1 MWPIFIISL
10 PDADARRNAVSA
22 RLSAIGLEGA
32 FIDAVDGRNGLP
44 ADLEA
49 RIDRASAKAHFH
61 RDLSDAEFACAM
73 SHRRVYQHILDQGL
87 EGAIVLED
95 DAVPQPGFSEF
106 LHDQGYRAADL
117 ILFDHQGAFYLPWS
131 KVHRPTPTTRAR
143 TMINV
148 PVLATGY
155 SVTAGAAKRILGAR
169 PKVDRTSDW
178 PVDIRRLGALAVRPR
193 LVLADEKLPSDTEK
207 TRHQAIENSTSRW
220 RIIGPPT
227 RGDF

>member
-10 PDADARRNAVSA
+10 PDAADRRDAVTA
-22 RLSAIGLEGA
+22 RLSAIGLSGE
-32 FIDAVDGRNGLP
+32 FIDAVDGRTGLP
-44 ADLEA
+44 PELEA
-49 RIDRASAKAHFH
+49 RVDRASAAAHFH

-87 EGAIVLED
+87 DGAVVLED
-95 DAVPQPGFSEF
+95 DAVPQPGFKNF
-106 LHDQGYRAADL
+106 LLDEGYKAADL
-117 ILFDHQGAFYLPWS
+117 ILFDHQGAFYLPWR

-155 SVTAGAAKRILGAR
+155 TVTAHAAKRILGAR
-169 PKVDRTSDW
+169 PKIDRTSDW

-193 LVLADEKLPSDTEK
+193 LVLADEKIPSDTEV
-207 TRHQAIENSTSRW
+207 TRKVVIQNSASRW